1 MFAPLRSV
9 YVLNS
14 APNVA
19 SESTLCLTLMIGAQ
33 EWVVRGDAPG
43 LIAAEQRDRRSTSRQ
58 DQPNKTRRKAQRRL
72 GELSDLPR
80 FGCCLSESTHDIL
93 SGNHAY
99 QLPLGR
105 HYGETS
111 HLEANHQ
118 LEDPR

>member
-1 MFAPLRSV
+1 MQYKRTQAV
-9 YVLNS
+9 Y
-14 APNVA
+14 
-19 SESTLCLTLMIGAQ
+19 
-33 EWVVRGDAPG
+33 APG
-43 LIAAEQRDRRSTSRQ
+43 PATPR
-58 DQPNKTRRKAQRRL
+58 
-72 GELSDLPR
+72 ELSDLPR